1 VVPGPVVHKTS
12 SVLATRRMCQLR
24 SRRLDDYWR
33 SSVPRIITV
42 SSIDLQQYKGL
53 GLQIEPLLDTKEN
66 T

>member
-1 VVPGPVVHKTS
+1 
-12 SVLATRRMCQLR
+12 
-24 SRRLDDYWR
+24 
-33 SSVPRIITV
+33 VPRIITV